1 MASTG
6 SARTPSVSRKAGA
19 RSSGR
24 PPKTSREAIVACAI
38 TILEKEPGVSV
49 SLNRIAREID
59 ISAMSIYNYFGNRDE
74 LLQAVVD
81 QLIAGFSLPNEPGA
95 PWQRKI
101 VVWAN
106 AMRAHF
112 KRHPY
117 LIHLLNW
124 EGHTSIEWVKHCL
137 FVTDVLEEA
146 GLRGDALGRASL
158 WVSRNVMSNIHVEL
172 SALEE
177 NQPSAADMAAL
188 SARARE
194 KLRVLRQLTERD
206 HYYEDS
212 FRYAIERT
220 LDALAFEINRAN
232 LDWRP
237 EPADARSE
245 QHPQSLQSPAAAT
258 GPVAAQSLETIK

>member
-1 MASTG
+1 MVNSAAAPAS
-6 SARTPSVSRKAGA
+6 RPSERKAGT

-24 PPKTSREAIVACAI
+24 PPKTSREAIIACAI
-38 TILEKEPGVSV
+38 AILEKEPGASV
-49 SLNRIAREID
+49 SLNRIAKEID
-59 ISAMSIYNYFGNRDE
+59 ISAMSIYNYFGNRNE
-74 LLQAVVD
+74 LVQAVVD
-81 QLIAGFSLPNEPGA
+81 QLIAGFEFPNEAGA

-112 KRHPY
+112 KRRPY

-177 NQPSAADMAAL
+177 NQPSDTDIAVL
-188 SARARE
+188 SPRWQE
-194 KLRVLRQLTERD
+194 KLLDLRQLTERE

-212 FRYAIERT
+212 FCYAVERT
-220 LDALAFEINRAN
+220 LDALAFEINHAN
-232 LDWRP
+232 LGWRP
-237 EPADARSE
+237 QPGASKQTD
-245 QHPQSLQSPAAAT
+245 
-258 GPVAAQSLETIK
+258 